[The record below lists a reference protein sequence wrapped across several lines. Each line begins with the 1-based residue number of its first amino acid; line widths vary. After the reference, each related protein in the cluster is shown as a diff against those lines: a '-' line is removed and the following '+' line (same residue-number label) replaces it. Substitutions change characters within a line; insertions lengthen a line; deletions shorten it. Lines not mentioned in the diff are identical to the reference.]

1 MQDGMRHDIILS
13 STERGMTMRYQ
24 VMTDKYS
31 GGEMVKFYES
41 DDLQDAKDFAIRM
54 CFFNECRVMV
64 FDEKVEEVIRDFDDP
79 KHK

>member
-1 MQDGMRHDIILS
+1 
-13 STERGMTMRYQ
+13 MRYQ

-64 FDEKVEEVIRDFDDP
+64 FDEKVEEAIRDFDDP